1 MDKNTFWPWEGG
13 RREKKNEQKVRRRK
27 RSGRLNIAW
36 RPDEIRKENTL
47 SDFVITIIIAKLGLL
62 AYPRCCILQD
72 DLKEKQGNSRNGSAE
87 QQDSCSQQYF
97 AGIGWCKNDLHIGR
111 ACVTHWTHKKRSLNI
126 FILIMTLTRTFMVL

>member
-1 MDKNTFWPWEGG
+1 M
-13 RREKKNEQKVRRRK
+13 KK
-27 RSGRLNIAW
+27 
-36 RPDEIRKENTL
+36 IRKIEHCLETWWNPKGKHSVKAKSKIRHTVRERTIPILL
-47 SDFVITIIIAKLGLL
+47 SLPSIIIAKLGLL